1 MDQHREN
8 IKPTESIRCRF
19 ENAAT
24 EIAELMTTS
33 GAPSLSYAVIH
44 NGRLI
49 HTHHL
54 GYRNIETK
62 LCPDNDTRH
71 NINSMTKA
79 VTAALVVMEVA
90 KGTLAWSSKVKELLP
105 DFASRSPVVEQEC
118 TILDLLT
125 HNTGLSECDALW
137 LGSQNNI
144 LLDRDEL
151 IKTVA
156 TLHPQSAFRSKTF
169 VYNNWGY
176 EIVGLVLER
185 VTGKGISQLLQERI
199 FQPLNMSRTST
210 SWYDED
216 DNEATAH
223 VVLNDLTAVEID
235 RPKVGKGTLMAAAGG
250 VKSTL
255 NDLIILYT
263 EMLSAISSALDP
275 NISSSK
281 TSNIFRD
288 CIPTF
293 IAHRVIP
300 GESLRE
306 QTYAMGWCRAQLPGQ
321 IGRIANN
328 AALNTPPIIGT
339 GASPC
344 LVIYH
349 HGNIPGG
356 ATVVNL
362 LPETQSA
369 VIVLSNASAPVDIAD
384 YAAQI
389 LIERLLDVPKPVD
402 FVALAREHV
411 RKTFKQASDVKVEL
425 DRNRQLG
432 TSPKALSSY
441 VGRYWNELRNW
452 CIDISVRNGE
462 LNMAFQGLDTETF
475 ELRHYHHDTF
485 EWWMSWD
492 DSCRRAREAIGVA
505 SFWLIEFEFE
515 DGRASRLLWAMDPAV
530 SESKEPFYFDG
541 EV

>member
-1 MDQHREN
+1 MDHYREN
-8 IKPTESIRCRF
+8 IKPTESIRCRLD
-19 ENAAT
+19 NAVT
-24 EIAELMTTS
+24 QIAELLTIS

-44 NGRLI
+44 HGRLI
-49 HTHHL
+49 RTHHL
-54 GYRNIETK
+54 GYRNVEAK
-62 LCPDNDTRH
+62 LYCDNDTRH

-79 VTAALVVMEVA
+79 LTAALVAMEVA
-90 KGTLAWSSKVKELLP
+90 KGTLAWSSKVKDLLP
-105 DFASRSPVVEQEC
+105 DFASRSPVVGQEC

-137 LGSQNNI
+137 LGSQSNI

-156 TLHPQSAFRSKTF
+156 TLRAQSSFRSETF
-169 VYNNWGY
+169 VYNNWCY
-176 EIVGLVLER
+176 EIAGLVLER
-185 VTGKGISQLLQERI
+185 VTGRGISQLFQGRI

-210 SWYDED
+210 FWYDED
-216 DNEATAH
+216 DNEATTH
-223 VVLNDLTAVEID
+223 VVLNDLTAIEID
-235 RPKVGKGTLMAAAGG
+235 RPKVGKGTLMEAAGG

-263 EMLSAISSALDP
+263 EMLSALSSTLDP

-293 IAHRVIP
+293 TAHRVIP

-306 QTYAMGWCRAQLPGQ
+306 QTYAMGWCRTQLPGQ

-328 AALNTPPIIGT
+328 ASLTTPPIIGT

-369 VIVLSNASAPVDIAD
+369 VIVLSNASAPVDMAD

-411 RKTFKQASDVKVEL
+411 RKTFKQAGDVKAEL

-432 TSPKALSSY
+432 TSPKDLCAY

-452 CIDISVRNGE
+452 CIDVSVRNGE
-462 LNMAFQGLDTETF
+462 LAMAIQGLDTETF

-485 EWWMSWD
+485 EWWMSWND
-492 DSCRRAREAIGVA
+492 GLRRAREAVGVS
-505 SFWLIEFEFE
+505 SFWLIEFGFE
-515 DGRASRLLWAMDPAV
+515 DGRASRLLWAMDPAI
-530 SESKEPFYFDG
+530 SESKESFYFDS